1 MPSAPLFC
9 VLLRLV
15 HCIHGFTSF
24 PGPPQAITGVRDGK
38 PTCASTVPVNES
50 CAYPDLGVRDVR
62 HIFFCEPGAL
72 RNELDFSPE
81 ESLPFTTYAQVRG
94 AEGGRGGVAAVVLHP

>member
-1 MPSAPLFC
+1 VC
-9 VLLRLV
+9 VCGGGGGTHWSHDRHL
-15 HCIHGFTSF
+15 SF
-24 PGPPQAITGVRDGK
+24 DSLCAQAITGVRDGK

-50 CAYPDLGVRDVR
+50 CAYPDLGLHDDR

-81 ESLPFTTYAQVRG
+81 DPLPFTTYTQVRG
-94 AEGGRGGVAAVVLHP
+94 TAA